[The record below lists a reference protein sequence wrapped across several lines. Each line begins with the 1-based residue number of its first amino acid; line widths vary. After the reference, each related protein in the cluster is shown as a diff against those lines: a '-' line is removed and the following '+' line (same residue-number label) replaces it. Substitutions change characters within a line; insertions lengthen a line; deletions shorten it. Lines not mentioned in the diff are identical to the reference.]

1 MYLATYSISDKLLT
15 RLAVLTR
22 NEKHGGPG
30 GGVEGWRGGFILL
43 YNNNLSSLVCSLFW
57 AENRRRGCWAT
68 KKKKKKK
75 IAVILVK
82 FASFGSK
89 MGDIPL
95 NWRRWS
101 VLPAY
106 LASCMYI
113 YVIYDILNLP
123 TYL

>member
-1 MYLATYSISDKLLT
+1 MFPILGREQEARLLGH
-15 RLAVLTR
+15 
-22 NEKHGGPG
+22 E
-30 GGVEGWRGGFILL
+30 
-43 YNNNLSSLVCSLFW
+43 
-57 AENRRRGCWAT
+57 
-68 KKKKKKK
+68 KKKKKKEVSRGAS